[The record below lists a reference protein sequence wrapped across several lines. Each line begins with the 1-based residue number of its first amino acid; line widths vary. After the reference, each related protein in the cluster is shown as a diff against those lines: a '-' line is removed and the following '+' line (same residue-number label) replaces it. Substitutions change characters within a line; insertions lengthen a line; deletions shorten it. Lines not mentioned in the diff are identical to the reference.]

1 MKRLKPWLRWL
12 FSLAFLAALL
22 AWLEPKAVVEQIIAI
37 EVSWLLV
44 ALLVSMAQILLS
56 AWRWRF
62 TARQLELP
70 LGWRQAITEYYLAG
84 FINQV
89 LPGGV
94 LGDAWRAHRHARAS
108 DRTGPAWRAVI
119 IERASGQLVVA
130 VAALAIIAL
139 TPTWRDAL
147 AGMWTSIGPIPVII
161 GIAVI
166 VVVTLLLT
174 WRMLHRFRPE
184 LIEIFR
190 KDIVRA
196 LLAPRVLPIQTL
208 LSLLIVFSYMLVFAL
223 TARGIGIDLP
233 FGWLLAVALPILLAM
248 LIPITVAGW
257 GLREATAAAIWLTM
271 GLPAE
276 QGVAVAMAYGV
287 VIFLASLPGIL
298 PLADKRI
305 FSRGDAETWGNK
317 E

>member
-1 MKRLKPWLRWL
+1 MNRFKPWLRWL
-12 FSLAFLAALL
+12 FSLAVLAALL
-22 AWLEPKAVVEQIIAI
+22 AWLDPRAVAEQIIAI
-37 EVSWLLV
+37 EIGWLLA
-44 ALLVSMAQILLS
+44 ALLFSVIQILLS

-70 LGWRQAITEYYLAG
+70 LGWRQAVSEYYLAG
-84 FINQV
+84 FVNQV

-108 DRTGPAWRAVI
+108 DSTGPAWRAVI

-130 VAALAIIAL
+130 VAALAIIVL
-139 TPTWRDAL
+139 TPTWRNAL
-147 AGMWTSIGPIPVII
+147 AGVWTSIGPIPAII
-161 GIAVI
+161 GTALV

-174 WRMLHRFRPE
+174 WRLLSRFRPD
-184 LIEIFR
+184 LIQVFR
-190 KDIVRA
+190 EDIVRA
-196 LLAPRVLPIQTL
+196 LLSPRVLPIQLL
-208 LSLLIVFSYMLVFAL
+208 LSMLIVFSYMLIFAL
-223 TARGIGIDLP
+223 TARGIGIELP
-233 FGWLLAVALPILLAM
+233 FGWLLAVALPVLLAM

-257 GLREATAAAIWLTM
+257 GLREATAAAVWMAM

-298 PLADKRI
+298 VFAGPIR
-305 FSRGDAETWGNK
+305 
-317 E
+317 